1 MRNDVRHSGGGGVAR
16 CRVKQFSSIRIKSDW
31 PIHWFSYWI
40 FTPATALSFG
50 YCLTAEGSDN
60 PDTCIYYPTG
70 FSPVLN
76 YKVTPRGLFIIHN
89 SKERNFVELSASDT
103 MPLLK
108 VELPDYV
115 DVKRRSVLEK
125 YMTSLWNSSI
135 AYQEEPKIAVNVSQ
149 LGDLLEIYKQGHDGI
164 ISIIG
169 EGGVPDVIRGADR
182 KEMIELVRRG
192 KNVPDGSDQLLVY
205 DLDGTTPRTYKL
217 NRRVNGFDIDTG
229 NQVLVM
235 VNSDRKNGV

>member
-1 MRNDVRHSGGGGVAR
+1 
-16 CRVKQFSSIRIKSDW
+16 
-31 PIHWFSYWI
+31 
-40 FTPATALSFG
+40 
-50 YCLTAEGSDN
+50 
-60 PDTCIYYPTG
+60 
-70 FSPVLN
+70 
-76 YKVTPRGLFIIHN
+76 
-89 SKERNFVELSASDT
+89 

-205 DLDGTTPRTYKL
+205 DLDGTMLRKYKL
-217 NRRVNGFDIDTG
+217 NRRVNGFDIDTV

-235 VNSDRKNGV
+235 VNSNTEAPMYTFPLPEGF